1 LQKWLHLASNLQYPP
16 SNEFE
21 WNIEYRMQID
31 KSIFFLQIML
41 ARLRMCVFFCTFA
54 RYFAKYMLT
63 HLHIRNY
70 ALISHL
76 DIDFHEGFSVMTG
89 ETGAGK
95 SIILGALNLVMGAR
109 ADIKSI
115 TEGEDKCV
123 IEALFRPS
131 SAVRSQIAS
140 LLDRSQS
147 ELLDTLVIRREL
159 SASGR
164 SRSFVNDEV
173 VTQAELKALARQLID
188 IHSQHESLMIGDDL
202 FQIQVVDA
210 IAGNNSE
217 REAYAAAYT
226 NYQEAVAALHKA
238 EALAKKIQA
247 DADYLQWQYQ
257 QLVEAQLVAGEIEE
271 LEEEEYRLSH
281 AEEIQ
286 ASLAQALQQLDSDQ
300 GALAMIHSAGSG
312 LFKVVQN
319 GSELSRVTERLDS
332 VEIELKDIL
341 SDIQRLYDRTELD
354 PMRLEQVGERLSM
367 LQTLMKK
374 HRVQTVEELI
384 ALREEYAEQV
394 QRIENIDEEIERLR
408 VESVRLKGEAERAA
422 QQLTQSRKS
431 VCEKIAMH
439 LVEDMQRLGV
449 PHAKV
454 AVDIQPTEDFTETGK
469 DNVQFMF
476 AANLN
481 QSLRR
486 VAEVASG
493 GEISRLMLCI
503 KALIASSNGLPTI
516 IFDEIDTGVSGAIAS
531 QMGEIMRQMGTS
543 RQIITITHLPQV
555 AARGEQHYLVYK
567 EDTDV
572 RTETHIRVLTEA
584 EHEQE
589 IEKMRQL

>member
-1 LQKWLHLASNLQYPP
+1 LLK
-16 SNEFE
+16 
-21 WNIEYRMQID
+21 
-31 KSIFFLQIML
+31 
-41 ARLRMCVFFCTFA
+41 CVFGIF
-54 RYFAKYMLT
+54 YFASGARDLRRKSRGTEKQKKRARACVCAFFFVPLRGILAEYMLT

-115 TEGEDKCV
+115 TEGEEKCV

-131 SAVRSQIAS
+131 STVRSQIAS

>member
-1 LQKWLHLASNLQYPP
+1 
-16 SNEFE
+16 
-21 WNIEYRMQID
+21 
-31 KSIFFLQIML
+31 
-41 ARLRMCVFFCTFA
+41 
-54 RYFAKYMLT
+54 MLT

-123 IEALFRPS
+123 IEATFSHLSPNQLIDS
-131 SAVRSQIAS
+131 STDFI
-140 LLDRSQS
+140 
-147 ELLDTLVIRREL
+147 IRREL
-159 SASGR
+159 SANGR

-173 VTQAELKALARQLID
+173 VTQTELKALARQLID

-202 FQIQVVDA
+202 FQIEVVDA
-210 IAGNNSE
+210 IAGNSTE
-217 REAYAAAYT
+217 REEYSEAYHAYL
-226 NYQEAVAALHKA
+226 QAMAALREA
-238 EALAKKIQA
+238 EALAKKAQA
-247 DADYLQWQYQ
+247 DADYMQWQYN
-257 QLVEAQLVAGEIEE
+257 QLVEAQLFTGEIEA

-286 ASLAQALQQLDSDQ
+286 ASLAQALQQLDGDH
-300 GALAMIHSAGSG
+300 GALALIHSTR
-312 LFKVVQN
+312 
-319 GSELSRVTERLDS
+319 LSDANSTLAERLDS
-332 VEIELKDIL
+332 VEIELKDIV
-341 SDIQRLYDRTELD
+341 SDIQHIYAHTERD
-354 PMRLEQVGERLSM
+354 PMRLEVVQERLSM

-374 HRVQTVEELI
+374 HRVQTIEELI
-384 ALREEYAEQV
+384 ALRDQLAGQV
-394 QRIENIDEEIERLR
+394 QRLENMDEEIAQLTIQ
-408 VESVRLKGEAERAA
+408 SLQLKDKTDQAA
-422 QQLTQSRKS
+422 ARLTQSRQS
-431 VCEKIAMH
+431 VCNKIEVQ
-439 LVEDMQRLGV
+439 LVADMVRLGV

-454 AVDIQPTEDFTETGK
+454 AVDIQPTDDFTETGR

-516 IFDEIDTGVSGAIAS
+516 IFDEIDTGVSGTIAS
-531 QMGEIMRQMGTS
+531 QMGEIMRQMAEA

-555 AARGEQHYLVYK
+555 ASRGEHHYLVYK

-572 RTETHIRVLTEA
+572 RTETHIRQLTAA
-584 EHEQE
+584 EHETE
-589 IEKMRQL
+589 IEKMRTL

>member
-1 LQKWLHLASNLQYPP
+1 
-16 SNEFE
+16 
-21 WNIEYRMQID
+21 
-31 KSIFFLQIML
+31 
-41 ARLRMCVFFCTFA
+41 
-54 RYFAKYMLT
+54 MLT

-115 TEGEDKCV
+115 TEGEDKCI
-123 IEALFRPS
+123 IEATFGEDL
-131 SAVRSQIAS
+131 I
-140 LLDRSQS
+140 
-147 ELLDTLVIRREL
+147 IRREL
-159 SASGR
+159 SANGR

-173 VTQAELKALARQLID
+173 VTQTELKALARELID

-210 IAGNNSE
+210 IVGNITE
-217 REAYAAAYT
+217 RTAYNEAYIT
-226 NYQEAVAALHKA
+226 YQEAKRALS
-238 EALAKKIQA
+238 EAQTLARKMQA
-247 DADYLQWQYQ
+247 DADYQQWQYN
-257 QLVEAQLVAGEIEE
+257 QLSEAQLEAGEMEE

-286 ASLAQALQQLDSDQ
+286 TSLAQAIEKLDSDN
-300 GALAMIHSAGSG
+300 GALSLIHSTRLTDADSV
-312 LFKVVQN
+312 LAD
-319 GSELSRVTERLDS
+319 RLDS

-341 SDIQRLYDRTELD
+341 SDIQRLYDRTERD
-354 PMRLEQVGERLSM
+354 PIRLAQVQERISM

-374 HRVQTVEELI
+374 HHVLTVEELI
-384 ALREEYAEQV
+384 ALRDELGEQLE
-394 QRIENIDEEIERLR
+394 RIDNIDEELARLQAEVDTAHR
-408 VESVRLKGEAERAA
+408 QLSIAAEA
-422 QQLTQSRKS
+422 LTASRMAPS
-431 VCEKIAMH
+431 QFIASR
-439 LVEDMQRLGV
+439 LVEDMVRLGV
-449 PHAKV
+449 PHANV
-454 AVDIQPTEDFTETGK
+454 AVDIQPTEDFTEAGK

-481 QSLRR
+481 QSLRH

-531 QMGEIMRQMGTS
+531 QMGEIMRQMADS
-543 RQIITITHLPQV
+543 RQIIAITHLPQV
-555 AARGEQHYLVYK
+555 AVRGEHHYLVYK

-572 RTETHIRVLTEA
+572 RTETHIRALSAA
-584 EHEQE
+584 EHELE
-589 IEKMRQL
+589 IEKMRSL

>member
-1 LQKWLHLASNLQYPP
+1 
-16 SNEFE
+16 
-21 WNIEYRMQID
+21 
-31 KSIFFLQIML
+31 
-41 ARLRMCVFFCTFA
+41 
-54 RYFAKYMLT
+54 MLT

-115 TEGEDKCV
+115 TEGEERCV
-123 IEALFRPS
+123 IEATFGEDL
-131 SAVRSQIAS
+131 I
-140 LLDRSQS
+140 
-147 ELLDTLVIRREL
+147 IRREL
-159 SASGR
+159 SANGR
-164 SRSFVNDEV
+164 SRSFVNDEI

-210 IAGNNSE
+210 IAGNTAE
-217 REAYAAAYT
+217 REAYSHAYIS
-226 NYQEAVAALHKA
+226 YQEAIAALREA
-238 EALAKKIQA
+238 QALAKKAQA
-247 DADYLQWQYQ
+247 DADYLQWQYT

-286 ASLAQALQQLDSDQ
+286 TALAQALQQLDSDH
-300 GALAMIHSAGSG
+300 GALSLIHSTR
-312 LFKVVQN
+312 
-319 GSELSRVTERLDS
+319 LSDADSALAERIDS
-332 VEIELKDIL
+332 VEIELKDIV
-341 SDIQRLYDRTELD
+341 SDIQRLYDRIERD
-354 PMRLEQVGERLSM
+354 PMRLEQVQERISM

-374 HRVQTVEELI
+374 HHVQTVDQLITLRDEL
-384 ALREEYAEQV
+384 ATQV
-394 QRIENIDEEIERLR
+394 QRIENIDEDLARLQAE
-408 VESVRLKGEAERAA
+408 VDTAHSALSIAAEALTASRLEPCNLIA
-422 QQLTQSRKS
+422 SR
-431 VCEKIAMH
+431 
-439 LVEDMQRLGV
+439 LVEDMVRLGV

-454 AVDIQPTEDFTETGK
+454 AVDIQPTNDFSETGK
-469 DNVQFMF
+469 DNVQFLF

-531 QMGEIMRQMGTS
+531 QMGEIMRQMAQS

-555 AARGEQHYLVYK
+555 AARCEQHYLVYK
-567 EDTDV
+567 EDTDI
-572 RTETHIRVLTEA
+572 RTETHIRQLSA
-584 EHEQE
+584 QEHDME
-589 IEKMRQL
+589 IEKMRSL

>member
-1 LQKWLHLASNLQYPP
+1 
-16 SNEFE
+16 
-21 WNIEYRMQID
+21 
-31 KSIFFLQIML
+31 
-41 ARLRMCVFFCTFA
+41 
-54 RYFAKYMLT
+54 MLT

-115 TEGEDKCV
+115 TEGEERCV
-123 IEALFRPS
+123 IEATFGEDL
-131 SAVRSQIAS
+131 I
-140 LLDRSQS
+140 
-147 ELLDTLVIRREL
+147 IRREL
-159 SASGR
+159 SANGR
-164 SRSFVNDEV
+164 SRSFVNDEI

-210 IAGNNSE
+210 IAGNTAE
-217 REAYAAAYT
+217 REAYSHAYIS
-226 NYQEAVAALHKA
+226 YQEAIAALREA
-238 EALAKKIQA
+238 QALAKKAQA
-247 DADYLQWQYQ
+247 DADYLQWQYT

-286 ASLAQALQQLDSDQ
+286 TALAQALQQLDSDN
-300 GALAMIHSAGSG
+300 GALSLIHSTR
-312 LFKVVQN
+312 
-319 GSELSRVTERLDS
+319 LSDADSALAERIDS
-332 VEIELKDIL
+332 VEIELKDIV
-341 SDIQRLYDRTELD
+341 SDIQRLYDRIERD
-354 PMRLEQVGERLSM
+354 PMRLEQVQERISM

-374 HRVQTVEELI
+374 HHVQTVDQLITLRDEL
-384 ALREEYAEQV
+384 ATQV
-394 QRIENIDEEIERLR
+394 QRIENIDEDLARLQAE
-408 VESVRLKGEAERAA
+408 VDTAHSALSIAAEALTASRLAPRNLIA
-422 QQLTQSRKS
+422 SR
-431 VCEKIAMH
+431 
-439 LVEDMQRLGV
+439 LVEDMVRLGV

-454 AVDIQPTEDFTETGK
+454 AVDIQPTNDFSETGK
-469 DNVQFMF
+469 DNVQFLF

-531 QMGEIMRQMGTS
+531 QMGEIMRQMAQS

-555 AARGEQHYLVYK
+555 AARCEQHYLVYK
-567 EDTDV
+567 EDTDI
-572 RTETHIRVLTEA
+572 RTETHIRQLSA
-584 EHEQE
+584 QEHDME
-589 IEKMRQL
+589 IEKMRSL

>member
-1 LQKWLHLASNLQYPP
+1 
-16 SNEFE
+16 
-21 WNIEYRMQID
+21 
-31 KSIFFLQIML
+31 
-41 ARLRMCVFFCTFA
+41 MCVFFCTFA

-115 TEGEDKCV
+115 TEGEEKCV

-131 SAVRSQIAS
+131 STVRSQIAS

-394 QRIENIDEEIERLR
+394 QRIENIDEEVEGLK

-531 QMGEIMRQMGTS
+531 QMGEIMRQMGIS

>member
-1 LQKWLHLASNLQYPP
+1 
-16 SNEFE
+16 
-21 WNIEYRMQID
+21 
-31 KSIFFLQIML
+31 
-41 ARLRMCVFFCTFA
+41 
-54 RYFAKYMLT
+54 MLT

-123 IEALFRPS
+123 IEATFSHLLPNQLIDS
-131 SAVRSQIAS
+131 STDLI
-140 LLDRSQS
+140 
-147 ELLDTLVIRREL
+147 IRREL
-159 SASGR
+159 SANGR

-173 VTQAELKALARQLID
+173 VTQTELKALARQLID

-202 FQIQVVDA
+202 FQIEVVDA
-210 IAGNNSE
+210 IAGNSTE
-217 REAYAAAYT
+217 REEYSEAYHAYL
-226 NYQEAVAALHKA
+226 QAMAALREA
-238 EALAKKIQA
+238 EALAKKAQA
-247 DADYLQWQYQ
+247 DADYMQWQYN
-257 QLVEAQLVAGEIEE
+257 QLVEAQLFTGEIEA

-286 ASLAQALQQLDSDQ
+286 ASLAQALQQLDGDH
-300 GALAMIHSAGSG
+300 GALALIHSTR
-312 LFKVVQN
+312 
-319 GSELSRVTERLDS
+319 LSDANSTLAERLDS
-332 VEIELKDIL
+332 VEIELKDIV
-341 SDIQRLYDRTELD
+341 SDIQHIYAHTERD
-354 PMRLEQVGERLSM
+354 PTRLEVVQERLSM

-374 HRVQTVEELI
+374 HRVQTIEELI
-384 ALREEYAEQV
+384 ALRDQLAGQV
-394 QRIENIDEEIERLR
+394 QRLENMDEEIAQLTIQ
-408 VESVRLKGEAERAA
+408 SLQLKDKTDQAA
-422 QQLTQSRKS
+422 ARLTQSRQS
-431 VCEKIAMH
+431 VCNKIEVQ
-439 LVEDMQRLGV
+439 LVADMVRLGV

-454 AVDIQPTEDFTETGK
+454 AVDIQPTDDFTETGK

-516 IFDEIDTGVSGAIAS
+516 IFDEIDTGVSGTIAS
-531 QMGEIMRQMGTS
+531 QMGEIMRQMAEA

-555 AARGEQHYLVYK
+555 ASRGEHHYLVYK

-572 RTETHIRVLTEA
+572 RTETHIRQLTAA
-584 EHEQE
+584 EHETE
-589 IEKMRQL
+589 IEKMRTL

>member
-1 LQKWLHLASNLQYPP
+1 
-16 SNEFE
+16 
-21 WNIEYRMQID
+21 
-31 KSIFFLQIML
+31 
-41 ARLRMCVFFCTFA
+41 
-54 RYFAKYMLT
+54 MLT

-115 TEGEDKCV
+115 TEGEERCV
-123 IEALFRPS
+123 IEATFGEDL
-131 SAVRSQIAS
+131 I
-140 LLDRSQS
+140 
-147 ELLDTLVIRREL
+147 IRREL
-159 SASGR
+159 SANGR
-164 SRSFVNDEV
+164 SRSFVNDEI
-173 VTQAELKALARQLID
+173 VTQTELKALARQLID

-210 IAGNNSE
+210 IAGNTAE
-217 REAYAAAYT
+217 REAYSHAYIS
-226 NYQEAVAALHKA
+226 YQEAIAALREA
-238 EALAKKIQA
+238 QALAKKAQA
-247 DADYLQWQYQ
+247 DADYLQWQYT
-257 QLVEAQLVAGEIEE
+257 QLLEAQLVAGEIEE

-286 ASLAQALQQLDSDQ
+286 TALAQALQQLDSDN
-300 GALAMIHSAGSG
+300 GALSLIHSTR
-312 LFKVVQN
+312 
-319 GSELSRVTERLDS
+319 LSDADSALAERIDS
-332 VEIELKDIL
+332 VEIELKDIV
-341 SDIQRLYDRTELD
+341 SDIQRLYDRIERD
-354 PMRLEQVGERLSM
+354 PMRLEQVQERISM

-374 HRVQTVEELI
+374 HHVQTVNQLITLCDEL
-384 ALREEYAEQV
+384 ATQV
-394 QRIENIDEEIERLR
+394 QRIENIDEDLAHLQAEVDTAHSALSIAADALTASRL
-408 VESVRLKGEAERAA
+408 EPCNLIA
-422 QQLTQSRKS
+422 SR
-431 VCEKIAMH
+431 
-439 LVEDMQRLGV
+439 LVEDMVRLGV

-454 AVDIQPTEDFTETGK
+454 AVDIQPTNDFSETGK
-469 DNVQFMF
+469 DNVQFLF

-531 QMGEIMRQMGTS
+531 QMGEIMRQMAQS

-555 AARGEQHYLVYK
+555 AARCEQHYLVYK

-572 RTETHIRVLTEA
+572 RTETHIRQLSDQ
-584 EHEQE
+584 EHDME
-589 IEKMRQL
+589 IEKMRSL

>member
-1 LQKWLHLASNLQYPP
+1 
-16 SNEFE
+16 
-21 WNIEYRMQID
+21 
-31 KSIFFLQIML
+31 
-41 ARLRMCVFFCTFA
+41 
-54 RYFAKYMLT
+54 MLT

-115 TEGEDKCV
+115 TEGEERCV
-123 IEALFRPS
+123 IEATFGEDL
-131 SAVRSQIAS
+131 I
-140 LLDRSQS
+140 
-147 ELLDTLVIRREL
+147 IRREL
-159 SASGR
+159 SANGR
-164 SRSFVNDEV
+164 SRSFVNDEI

-210 IAGNNSE
+210 IASNTAE
-217 REAYAAAYT
+217 REAYSHAYIS
-226 NYQEAVAALHKA
+226 YQEAIAALREA
-238 EALAKKIQA
+238 QALAKKAQA
-247 DADYLQWQYQ
+247 DADYLQWQYT

-286 ASLAQALQQLDSDQ
+286 TALAQALQQLDSDH
-300 GALAMIHSAGSG
+300 GALSLIHSTR
-312 LFKVVQN
+312 
-319 GSELSRVTERLDS
+319 LSDADSALAERIDS
-332 VEIELKDIL
+332 VEIELKDIV
-341 SDIQRLYDRTELD
+341 SDIQRLYDRTERD
-354 PMRLEQVGERLSM
+354 PMRLEQVQERISM

-374 HRVQTVEELI
+374 HRVQTVDQLITLRDEL
-384 ALREEYAEQV
+384 ATQV
-394 QRIENIDEEIERLR
+394 QRIENIDEDLAHLQAEVDTAHSALSIAAEALTASRLAPCN
-408 VESVRLKGEAERAA
+408 LIA
-422 QQLTQSRKS
+422 SR
-431 VCEKIAMH
+431 
-439 LVEDMQRLGV
+439 LVEDMVRLGV

-454 AVDIQPTEDFTETGK
+454 AVDIQPTNDFSETGK
-469 DNVQFMF
+469 DNVQFLF

-486 VAEVASG
+486 VSEVASG

-503 KALIASSNGLPTI
+503 KSLIASSNGLPTI

-531 QMGEIMRQMGTS
+531 QMGEIMRQMAQS

-555 AARGEQHYLVYK
+555 AARCEQHYLVYK

-572 RTETHIRVLTEA
+572 RTETHIRQLSA
-584 EHEQE
+584 QEHDME
-589 IEKMRQL
+589 IEKMRSL

>member
-1 LQKWLHLASNLQYPP
+1 
-16 SNEFE
+16 
-21 WNIEYRMQID
+21 
-31 KSIFFLQIML
+31 
-41 ARLRMCVFFCTFA
+41 
-54 RYFAKYMLT
+54 MLT

-115 TEGEDKCV
+115 TEGEERCV
-123 IEALFRPS
+123 IEATFGEDL
-131 SAVRSQIAS
+131 I
-140 LLDRSQS
+140 
-147 ELLDTLVIRREL
+147 IRREL
-159 SASGR
+159 SANGR
-164 SRSFVNDEV
+164 SRSFVNDEI
-173 VTQAELKALARQLID
+173 VTQTELKALARQLID

-210 IAGNNSE
+210 IAGNTAE
-217 REAYAAAYT
+217 REAYSHAYIS
-226 NYQEAVAALHKA
+226 YQEAIAALREA
-238 EALAKKIQA
+238 QALAKKAQA
-247 DADYLQWQYQ
+247 DADYLQWQYT
-257 QLVEAQLVAGEIEE
+257 QLLEAQLVAGEIEE

-286 ASLAQALQQLDSDQ
+286 TALAQALQQLDSDN
-300 GALAMIHSAGSG
+300 GALSLIHSTR
-312 LFKVVQN
+312 
-319 GSELSRVTERLDS
+319 LSDADSALAERIDS
-332 VEIELKDIL
+332 VEIELKDIV
-341 SDIQRLYDRTELD
+341 SDIQRLYDRTERD
-354 PMRLEQVGERLSM
+354 PMRLEQVQERISM

-374 HRVQTVEELI
+374 HRVQTVDQLITLRDEL
-384 ALREEYAEQV
+384 ATQV
-394 QRIENIDEEIERLR
+394 QRIENIDEDLARLQAE
-408 VESVRLKGEAERAA
+408 VDTAHSALSIAAEALTASRLEPCHLIA
-422 QQLTQSRKS
+422 SR
-431 VCEKIAMH
+431 
-439 LVEDMQRLGV
+439 LVEDMVRLGV

-454 AVDIQPTEDFTETGK
+454 AVDIQPTNDFSETGK
-469 DNVQFMF
+469 DNVQFLF

-531 QMGEIMRQMGTS
+531 QMGEIMRQMAQS

-555 AARGEQHYLVYK
+555 AARCEQHYLVYK

-572 RTETHIRVLTEA
+572 RTETHIRQLSA
-584 EHEQE
+584 QEHDME
-589 IEKMRQL
+589 IEKMRSL

>member
-1 LQKWLHLASNLQYPP
+1 
-16 SNEFE
+16 
-21 WNIEYRMQID
+21 M
-31 KSIFFLQIML
+31 
-41 ARLRMCVFFCTFA
+41 RMCVFFCTFA

-131 SAVRSQIAS
+131 STVRSQIAS

-394 QRIENIDEEIERLR
+394 QRIENIDEEIEGLKVASDEARRRL
-408 VESVRLKGEAERAA
+408 GEEARR
-422 QQLTQSRKS
+422 LTQSRKS

>member
-1 LQKWLHLASNLQYPP
+1 
-16 SNEFE
+16 
-21 WNIEYRMQID
+21 
-31 KSIFFLQIML
+31 
-41 ARLRMCVFFCTFA
+41 
-54 RYFAKYMLT
+54 MLT

-115 TEGEDKCV
+115 TEGEERCV
-123 IEALFRPS
+123 IEATFGEDL
-131 SAVRSQIAS
+131 I
-140 LLDRSQS
+140 
-147 ELLDTLVIRREL
+147 IRREL
-159 SASGR
+159 SANGR
-164 SRSFVNDEV
+164 SRSFVNDEI
-173 VTQAELKALARQLID
+173 VTQTELKALARQLID

-210 IAGNNSE
+210 IAGNTAE
-217 REAYAAAYT
+217 REAYSHAYIS
-226 NYQEAVAALHKA
+226 YQEAIAALREA
-238 EALAKKIQA
+238 QALAKKAQA
-247 DADYLQWQYQ
+247 DADYLQWQYT
-257 QLVEAQLVAGEIEE
+257 QLLEAQLVAGEIEE

-286 ASLAQALQQLDSDQ
+286 TALAQALQQLDSDN
-300 GALAMIHSAGSG
+300 GALSLIHSTR
-312 LFKVVQN
+312 
-319 GSELSRVTERLDS
+319 LSDADSALAERIDS
-332 VEIELKDIL
+332 VEIELKDIV
-341 SDIQRLYDRTELD
+341 SDIQRLYDRIERD
-354 PMRLEQVGERLSM
+354 PMRLEQVQERISM

-374 HRVQTVEELI
+374 HHVQTVDQLITLRDEL
-384 ALREEYAEQV
+384 ATQV
-394 QRIENIDEEIERLR
+394 QRIENIDEDLAHLQAEVDTAHSALSIAAEALTASRL
-408 VESVRLKGEAERAA
+408 EPCNLIA
-422 QQLTQSRKS
+422 SR
-431 VCEKIAMH
+431 
-439 LVEDMQRLGV
+439 LVEDMVRLGV

-454 AVDIQPTEDFTETGK
+454 AVDIQPTNDFSETGK
-469 DNVQFMF
+469 DNVQFLF

-486 VAEVASG
+486 VSEVASG

-531 QMGEIMRQMGTS
+531 QMGEIMRQMAQS

-555 AARGEQHYLVYK
+555 AARCEQHYLVYK

-572 RTETHIRVLTEA
+572 RTETHIRQLSDQ
-584 EHEQE
+584 EHDME
-589 IEKMRQL
+589 IEKMRSL

>member
-1 LQKWLHLASNLQYPP
+1 
-16 SNEFE
+16 
-21 WNIEYRMQID
+21 
-31 KSIFFLQIML
+31 
-41 ARLRMCVFFCTFA
+41 
-54 RYFAKYMLT
+54 MLT

-115 TEGEDKCV
+115 TEGEERCV
-123 IEALFRPS
+123 IEATFGEDL
-131 SAVRSQIAS
+131 I
-140 LLDRSQS
+140 
-147 ELLDTLVIRREL
+147 IRREL
-159 SASGR
+159 SANGR
-164 SRSFVNDEV
+164 SRSFVNDEI
-173 VTQAELKALARQLID
+173 VTQTELKALARQLID

-210 IAGNNSE
+210 IAGNTAE
-217 REAYAAAYT
+217 REAYSHAYIS
-226 NYQEAVAALHKA
+226 YQEAIAALREA
-238 EALAKKIQA
+238 QALAKKAQA
-247 DADYLQWQYQ
+247 DADYLQWQYT
-257 QLVEAQLVAGEIEE
+257 QLLEAQLVAGEIEE

-286 ASLAQALQQLDSDQ
+286 TALAQALQQLDSDN
-300 GALAMIHSAGSG
+300 GALSLIHSTR
-312 LFKVVQN
+312 
-319 GSELSRVTERLDS
+319 LSDADSALAERIDS
-332 VEIELKDIL
+332 VEIELKDIV
-341 SDIQRLYDRTELD
+341 SDIQRLYDRIERD
-354 PMRLEQVGERLSM
+354 PMRLEQVQERISM

-374 HRVQTVEELI
+374 HHVQTVDQLITLRDEL
-384 ALREEYAEQV
+384 ATQV
-394 QRIENIDEEIERLR
+394 QRIENIDEDLAHLQAEVDTAHSALSIAAEALTASRL
-408 VESVRLKGEAERAA
+408 EPCNLIA
-422 QQLTQSRKS
+422 SR
-431 VCEKIAMH
+431 
-439 LVEDMQRLGV
+439 LVEDMVRLGV

-454 AVDIQPTEDFTETGK
+454 AVDIQPTNDFSETGK
-469 DNVQFMF
+469 DNVQFLF

-531 QMGEIMRQMGTS
+531 QMGEIMRQMAQS

-555 AARGEQHYLVYK
+555 AARCEQHYLVYK

-572 RTETHIRVLTEA
+572 RTETHIRQLSDQ
-584 EHEQE
+584 EHDME
-589 IEKMRQL
+589 IEKMRSL

>member
-1 LQKWLHLASNLQYPP
+1 
-16 SNEFE
+16 
-21 WNIEYRMQID
+21 
-31 KSIFFLQIML
+31 
-41 ARLRMCVFFCTFA
+41 
-54 RYFAKYMLT
+54 MLT

-115 TEGEDKCV
+115 TEGEERCV
-123 IEALFRPS
+123 IEATFGEDL
-131 SAVRSQIAS
+131 I
-140 LLDRSQS
+140 
-147 ELLDTLVIRREL
+147 IRREL
-159 SASGR
+159 SANGR
-164 SRSFVNDEV
+164 SRSFVNDEI
-173 VTQAELKALARQLID
+173 VTQTELKALARQLID

-210 IAGNNSE
+210 IAGNTAE
-217 REAYAAAYT
+217 REAYSQAYIS
-226 NYQEAVAALHKA
+226 YQEAIATLREAQ
-238 EALAKKIQA
+238 ALAKKAQA
-247 DADYLQWQYQ
+247 DADYLQWQYT
-257 QLVEAQLVAGEIEE
+257 QLLEAQLVAGEIEE

-286 ASLAQALQQLDSDQ
+286 TALAQALQQLDSDN
-300 GALAMIHSAGSG
+300 GALSLIHSTR
-312 LFKVVQN
+312 
-319 GSELSRVTERLDS
+319 LSDADSALAERIDS
-332 VEIELKDIL
+332 VEIELKDIV
-341 SDIQRLYDRTELD
+341 SDIQRLYERTERD
-354 PMRLEQVGERLSM
+354 PMRLEQVQERISI

-374 HRVQTVEELI
+374 HRVQTVDQLITLRDEL
-384 ALREEYAEQV
+384 ATQV
-394 QRIENIDEEIERLR
+394 QRIENIDEDLARLQAE
-408 VESVRLKGEAERAA
+408 VDTAHSALSIAADALTASRLAPCNLIA
-422 QQLTQSRKS
+422 SR
-431 VCEKIAMH
+431 
-439 LVEDMQRLGV
+439 LVEDMVRLGV

-454 AVDIQPTEDFTETGK
+454 AVDIQPTNDFSETGK
-469 DNVQFMF
+469 DNVQFLF

-486 VAEVASG
+486 VSEVASG

-531 QMGEIMRQMGTS
+531 QMGEIMRQMAQS

-555 AARGEQHYLVYK
+555 AARCEQHYLVYK

-572 RTETHIRVLTEA
+572 RTETHICQLSA
-584 EHEQE
+584 QEHDME
-589 IEKMRQL
+589 IEKMRSL